1 FQLDQTRNLKFKKTI
16 LGEGETVV
24 SESSPHDSIQWEDMM
39 PVLLDNPYFKPG
51 SLCGVIFSM
60 NDYTKAHREFTA
72 GHIIVLAKLDTKLN
86 PYRYIVYEKDF
97 GAFGLSDDES
107 LEYLINKKILPL
119 YRGLNYSKVKLVK
132 YGKASTETYDLLNEI
147 KPQTGVP
154 QNELTASDSIH
165 TYFDNAFFKLSKET
179 NKENEMNQANAPWS
193 RCN

>member
-1 FQLDQTRNLKFKKTI
+1 
-16 LGEGETVV
+16 
-24 SESSPHDSIQWEDMM
+24 
-39 PVLLDNPYFKPG
+39 
-51 SLCGVIFSM
+51 
-60 NDYTKAHREFTA
+60 
-72 GHIIVLAKLDTKLN
+72 
-86 PYRYIVYEKDF
+86 
-97 GAFGLSDDES
+97 
-107 LEYLINKKILPL
+107 
-119 YRGLNYSKVKLVK
+119 VKLVK